1 MDKLRINF
9 TNGSL
14 SSDLNDVV
22 EKCKE
27 FGESQELNNLNFQDG
42 YPLSAND
49 LNIIIR
55 FLNSLLPDNK
65 KLTEFDCGQQLCIN
79 QLDDI
84 VNSINR
90 LIIDEED
97 DDVYE
102 LIVEEKSSLYISG
115 EGGQCLFKASIL
127 KNGIPW
133 SSNVSCDYNNKS
145 EVIYAYYKDFIL
157 NIPENTTENVK
168 EIPVTFSC
176 EYGEKTVIIYQDV
189 KEDDNQEDVYK
200 IKIQDD
206 GKILDWV
213 KYENFPI
220 IVQVTKN
227 GFSVS
232 DRNEFLFGLVD
243 NSLTHITYKHY
254 EYKNDLYYFYYDIDA
269 NNSNSL
275 RTFHFEGKYQ
285 DSTDRIEKIQGKRI
299 NIITSSDV
307 GIDAYTFH
315 PDLTSDETEMVIHG
329 DALLDGEYQEEVI
342 FETIDFQK
350 EILWQR
356 HLSSGSNIASLYI
369 SPNSSANSRQ
379 VSIVAKYNHDGET
392 YISDPVI
399 FTQQGKLPDTDK
411 YYIIQ
416 WKCNLEN
423 ATVNNKN
430 SDVIQIKEGNNWS
443 GTIYSPD
450 GYSIKSITDNGNEI
464 SINNSIN
471 VTNIQENHNFIVTLY
486 QTEFREILTV
496 VPSSTNVKV
505 GDIINFTINS
515 NSYQQAYNYAKLKFS
530 ESDEPFYNLRV
541 EGNTMNILET
551 DEGIDISDSKNTKI
565 AGYFIAPYEKLN
577 AYTSVPSQIKYSLK
591 AIGEGEIKLSFASYY
606 GPDDY
611 IGATTQCTINV
622 SEADPKYRLVLNP
635 NVIELKVNGNPG
647 QVQATLEGYK
657 TGTSNWQLLWDNFE
671 STVGIETHDCIIY
684 PADTPGT
691 REKEFTA
698 IKDGKEY
705 KATLIVI
712 THDEEDPIGNLHYVT
727 YWDVGEG
734 HSTRYDYYTNPDAI
748 VLGRTYFYSG
758 DNIHTYQWMT
768 ESEAKYNALARGRD
782 RSSYTLRGWD
792 RDDFTKMPDRDFSV
806 GAIWDE
812 GDVPPEE
819 PNTYTITWSGNNFT
833 MTNMNPVISNGDS
846 LEEGSTW
853 SGKVTPN
860 TGYKID
866 NIVVVGA
873 EKGND
878 GTVSV
883 NNLNKNVTIT
893 VTTSPIQYTISWSG
907 QHITTSNMNP
917 VISSGGKL
925 NYNST
930 WTATFVPEDGYQI
943 DNITY
948 TGQNI
953 TKSGNKISIS
963 SLKSNVSIVITT
975 SQIPEN
981 SYTIS
986 WTGEHASVNKTLPIT
1001 LVEHSQWSGIFTAD
1015 EGYKIDSIKVNGQL
1029 QSGNTVNIEDLT
1041 ENINIVVVTSKIQ
1054 FTISWSGNNV
1064 NISSNSTSPITKDYG
1079 STWSGTF
1086 VPSEGYEITNIQTTG
1101 NNITK
1106 QDNTVT
1112 VSNLTSNVTI
1122 TITTSKVQ
1130 IPKYSISWT
1139 GEHINMIN
1147 MNPVISNG
1155 GKVDH
1160 GSNWTGTVEVDEG
1173 YQIDNIQTSKG
1184 SVSENT
1190 ITIDNIT
1197 ENITINISTSEIIP
1211 VTLNVQDI
1219 TVKVGNSE
1227 YLFTKWAL
1235 SDSSVQ
1241 VDNVQYEIADT
1252 SIAEVTGDENWEE
1265 VSGKVIGETTYTVTV
1280 NGTISGTG
1288 TITVIGIFE
1297 GYEYSWFTDNRIPAF
1312 DIFGNR
1318 AIYKNNQRSA
1328 IPLNS
1333 PDGDYTDTVVYF
1345 DGYNE
1350 NKFTIQTNSEE
1361 ELQYIINNMQ
1371 ISENWITVTS
1381 SGFNLLVNVEPW
1393 YEKIEEL
1400 KNYAHY
1406 DEVVGSNVI
1415 VGVFNPPNHSSF
1427 TVNPNGQYNN
1437 RIANII
1443 LTSSDG
1449 SQLTIPIVQSC
1460 VYGGNC
1466 FGGGDSYN
1474 MTLTSENIWKSV
1486 DWYGQ
1491 EGTTFSRRREF
1502 SINVN
1507 PANAPAFAVYHP
1519 YESVQGITGLPDLL
1533 VLDYNDTP
1541 YDSSFSKL
1549 FTQDIYH

>member
-1 MDKLRINF
+1 MDKLKINF

-27 FGESQELNNLNFQDG
+27 LGESQELNNLNFQDG
-42 YPLSAND
+42 QPLSAND

-55 FLNSLLPDNK
+55 FLNSLLPDDK

-189 KEDDNQEDVYK
+189 KEDNNQEDVYK

-227 GFSVS
+227 GVPVS
-232 DRNEFLFGLVD
+232 DRNEFLFGLVN
-243 NSLTHITYKHY
+243 NSSTYITYKYY

-275 RTFHFEGKYQ
+275 RTFYFEGKYQ
-285 DSTDRIEKIQGKRI
+285 DSTDRIEKTQGKRI

-430 SDVIQIKEGNNWS
+430 SDVIKIKEGNNWS

-471 VTNIQENHNFIVTLY
+471 VTNIQENHNFIVTLS

-635 NVIELKVNGNPG
+635 NIIELKVNGNPG

-657 TGTSNWQLLWDNFE
+657 TGTSYWQLLWDNFE

-853 SGKVTPN
+853 TGKITPN

-866 NIVVVGA
+866 NITVVG
-873 EKGND
+873 
-878 GTVSV
+878 GTKDSNGVISVS
-883 NNLNKNVTIT
+883 NLDRNVTIT
-893 VTTSPIQYTISWSG
+893 VTTSRIQYSISWSG
-907 QHITTSNMNP
+907 QHITTSAMSPTVSN
-917 VISSGGKL
+917 GGKL
-925 NYNST
+925 NYGST
-930 WTATFVPEDGYQI
+930 WTTTFVPDEGYQI
-943 DNITY
+943 DNIIY

-963 SLKSNVSIVITT
+963 SLKSNVTITVTTEQIQQINHRIQIIGENIDESQFSSSLNFSPTNPNDDTTDNHLSVSALISPSDSGQFIITPASGYKITGAQYTALNETPNAMTLTTVTSNPQDGDPWTFSVANVIDDVMIEVNTQQVTLTLYTVHYSSTPT
-975 SQIPEN
+975 SKVGQGSPSSRDDLGDMNNVSGGSQYVNNGSNLTLQFKAI
-981 SYTIS
+981 
-986 WTGEHASVNKTLPIT
+986 TG
-1001 LVEHSQWSGIFTAD
+1001 W
-1015 EGYKIDSIKVNGQL
+1015 KIDSIIALNNNTEEDWGCTSHTITQNSDWQWDVSMVDIYDNVELQITASEVQTEPTLTVSDMTVRIGEEKYVIYQLSDPSITIDKVEFEIADEDIAELTGSEIRNK
-1029 QSGNTVNIEDLT
+1029 TVLGKAVGET
-1041 ENINIVVVTSKIQ
+1041 
-1054 FTISWSGNNV
+1054 
-1064 NISSNSTSPITKDYG
+1064 
-1079 STWSGTF
+1079 
-1086 VPSEGYEITNIQTTG
+1086 
-1101 NNITK
+1101 
-1106 QDNTVT
+1106 TVT
-1112 VSNLTSNVTI
+1112 V
-1122 TITTSKVQ
+1122 
-1130 IPKYSISWT
+1130 
-1139 GEHINMIN
+1139 
-1147 MNPVISNG
+1147 
-1155 GKVDH
+1155 
-1160 GSNWTGTVEVDEG
+1160 
-1173 YQIDNIQTSKG
+1173 
-1184 SVSENT
+1184 
-1190 ITIDNIT
+1190 
-1197 ENITINISTSEIIP
+1197 TIN
-1211 VTLNVQDI
+1211 
-1219 TVKVGNSE
+1219 
-1227 YLFTKWAL
+1227 
-1235 SDSSVQ
+1235 DSIV
-1241 VDNVQYEIADT
+1241 
-1252 SIAEVTGDENWEE
+1252 
-1265 VSGKVIGETTYTVTV
+1265 
-1280 NGTISGTG
+1280 GTG
-1288 TITVIGIFE
+1288 TITVIEIFE
-1297 GYEYSWFTDNRIPAF
+1297 GYEYSQFTDNRIPAF

-1318 AIYKNNQRSA
+1318 AIYEDTRRSA

-1350 NKFTIQTNSEE
+1350 NIFAIPTNSEE
-1361 ELQYIINNMQ
+1361 ELQYIIDNMQ
-1371 ISENWITVTS
+1371 VSENWITVTNN
-1381 SGFNLLVNVEPW
+1381 GYDLLVNVEPW

-1415 VGVFNPPNHSSF
+1415 VGIFNPPNHSSF
-1427 TVNPNGQYNN
+1427 TVNPNSYDNN
-1437 RIANII
+1437 HRIANII

-1449 SQLTIPIVQSC
+1449 TQLTIPIVQSC

-1466 FGGGDSYN
+1466 VGGGNSLI
-1474 MTLTSENIWKSV
+1474 MRVSSENIWKSV

-1491 EGTTFSRRREF
+1491 EGTTLSERPGTSGWQFNV
-1502 SINVN
+1502 SISGGEH
-1507 PANAPAFAVYHP
+1507 AFAVFHP
-1519 YESVQGITGLPDLL
+1519 YESVQGITGLPDLV
-1533 VLDYNDTP
+1533 VLDFNDTP
-1541 YDSSFSKL
+1541 YDSSYSIL
-1549 FTQDIYH
+1549 YTHIME